1 MPVVSDKRQ
10 IEFLNLIAERKFWC
24 HTGRFDMAFYRALC
38 RSLCRALLPGALSGS
53 MPAAVSSA
61 SNMIDN
67 YEFDSHYV
75 VLWRHTLLNEPS
87 SCLKGALESLNLS
100 NEKLMKYELM
110 KYLSEREKTAGSQ
123 HHYMFTRKANFS
135 SSKWYRFC
143 SFQHFDTF
151 RPSSDSRIQV
161 PLRVVPASDLLRVV
175 HTSCGS
181 CPANLHLPSFAILQ
195 WGFLICVYK
204 WLVTSH
210 L

>member
-24 HTGRFDMAFYRALC
+24 HTGRFDMAFYRALCRALC

-135 SSKWYRFC
+135 
-143 SFQHFDTF
+143 
-151 RPSSDSRIQV
+151 
-161 PLRVVPASDLLRVV
+161 LLRNDIGFVV
-175 HTSCGS
+175 FNILIHFALPATAEFRCPCGS
-181 CPANLHLPSFAILQ
+181 SQRVISCESSTLLAARVLRIFICLHLRFFNEDSSSVF
-195 WGFLICVYK
+195 
-204 WLVTSH
+204 TSD
-210 L
+210 

>member
-143 SFQHFDTF
+143 CFQHFDTF
-151 RPSSDSRIQV
+151 FA
-161 PLRVVPASDLLRVV
+161 LPATAEFRCP
-175 HTSCGS
+175 CGS
-181 CPANLHLPSFAILQ
+181 SQRVISCESSTLLAARVLRIFICLHLRFFNEDSSSVF
-195 WGFLICVYK
+195 
-204 WLVTSH
+204 TSDW
-210 L
+210 